1 MSTIRGP
8 IQPLRTPRPSY
19 GKGDQANRIGHL
31 WKGSASRRLC
41 GPSPPGSLLCGR
53 KNTARHHPISKEY
66 CLAALLI
73 WLAGAAGCVHLD
85 GPRVPE
91 LTVAGTSCSESKLK
105 SRQVADVQVALGR
118 SLERQG
124 ATVRA
129 MAAYNEAL
137 RADPSRADAA
147 LRLATLYDKDGKFK
161 EGLPF
166 YQKALAAYP
175 GDPDIFCDMGYSL
188 YLQGR
193 LVEAEINLRQALALA
208 PDKARAH
215 NNLGLV
221 LAASDRSE
229 EALAEFRRAGCP
241 EADAQI
247 NLAFALTLENKW
259 AEAHKRYQMALAV
272 DASSA
277 AARKGLQELDTALG
291 KVDRLRQVRAA
302 RESTDPVT
310 VSAK

>member
-1 MSTIRGP
+1 LI
-8 IQPLRTPRPSY
+8 
-19 GKGDQANRIGHL
+19 
-31 WKGSASRRLC
+31 
-41 GPSPPGSLLCGR
+41 
-53 KNTARHHPISKEY
+53 
-66 CLAALLI
+66 CLA
-73 WLAGAAGCVHLD
+73 GVAGCVHFD
-85 GPRVPE
+85 PPRPPT
-91 LTVAGTSCSESKLK
+91 LTVAGSSLGESKLK

-124 ATVRA
+124 ETARA
-129 MAAYNEAL
+129 IAAYNEAL
-137 RADPSRADAA
+137 RADPGRADAG
-147 LRLATLYDKDGKFK
+147 LRLAMLYDKEGKFK
-161 EGLPF
+161 EALPL

-221 LAASDRSE
+221 LGCSDRSE
-229 EALAEFRRAGCP
+229 EALTEFRRAGCS

-259 AEAHKRYQMALAV
+259 AEARKRYQMALAA

-277 AARKGLQELDTALG
+277 AARKGLQELETALA
-291 KVDRLRQVRAA
+291 KVDRLRHVRAA

-310 VSAK
+310 VSAR